1 MDCLLVF
8 LMSFDALLAFLALG
22 AQGIAVE
29 PRARMV
35 VAGVGAGCLAVS
47 FALSRVLLVFLP
59 CGLFHYISCGALLT
73 IALCCLFEAGCK
85 RLSARLAA
93 AAAPL
98 TFHLHGLR
106 VVLQIYADSARADAD
121 RSGSLSPA
129 EAFWLAVPLSLD
141 SLLTGLSI
149 TADAPKAAGLLLF
162 SVASGLFAA
171 WAGERLGQRLG
182 HAAGQSASLVS
193 GFLLLAVALSKLRL

>member
-8 LMSFDALLAFLALG
+8 LMSLDALFACLALG

-29 PRARMV
+29 PRARLV
-35 VAGVGAGCLAVS
+35 IAGVGSGCLALS
-47 FALSRVLLVFLP
+47 FLLSRGLLALLP
-59 CGLFHYISCGALLT
+59 AAAFHYISCGALLA

-85 RLSARLAA
+85 RLSARLVS

-98 TFHLHGLR
+98 TLHLHGLR
-106 VVLQIYADSARADAD
+106 VVLQIYAETARADAD
-121 RSGSLSPA
+121 QSGTLSPA

-149 TADAPKAAGLLLF
+149 SVFPAKAAGLLAL
-162 SVASGLFAA
+162 SLACGLTAA
-171 WAGERLGQRLG
+171 WLGERLGKRLG
-182 HAAGQSASLVS
+182 RAAGQSASLVS
-193 GFLLLAVALSKLRL
+193 GALLLIIALCKL

>member
-8 LMSFDALLAFLALG
+8 LMSCDALFACLALG
-22 AQGIAVE
+22 AQRITVE
-29 PRARMV
+29 PRARLV
-35 VAGVGAGCLAVS
+35 LAGVGTGCLAFS
-47 FALSRVLLVFLP
+47 FLASQALLLLLP
-59 CGLFHYISCGALLT
+59 DPLFHYISCGALLA

-85 RLSARLAA
+85 RLSDRLAA
-93 AAAPL
+93 AATPL

-106 VVLQIYADSARADAD
+106 VVLQIYAETARADAD
-121 RSGSLSPA
+121 RSGSLSPT

-149 TADAPKAAGLLLF
+149 SVTPQTAAGLLLF
-162 SVASGLFAA
+162 SLLCGLLAT
-171 WAGERLGQRLG
+171 WAGEKIGKRLG

-193 GFLLLAVALSKLRL
+193 GVLLLIIALCKLKL